1 MSGPKVDIV
10 VGKDK
15 KFYSLPKPLIC
26 HYSPYF
32 DRCFNGKFF
41 EAKSQRL
48 QLPEDRVDDFEI
60 LLEYMLRGQLSGSLV
75 VNETGGEIIKR
86 CMDFLEYADKYELAT
101 ATCEAVLEPLKKVL
115 AEPHVCARTTWIK
128 RLMVT
133 KRENYIMPDDIQT
146 IYRIAP
152 VNSPLRILVAQ
163 GALSA
168 AGIKGC
174 HIRFQKQISDCPD
187 FAADLV
193 GQICTSLK
201 ARQKWIDP
209 ITNAE
214 RIL

>member
-10 VGKDK
+10 VGKEK
-15 KFYSLPKPLIC
+15 KFYSLPKLLLC

-32 DRCFNGKFF
+32 DRCFNGKFI
-41 EAKSQRL
+41 EAKSQKL

-75 VNETGGEIIKR
+75 VKETGGEIIKR
-86 CMDFLEYADKYELAT
+86 CINFLEYADKYDLAT
-101 ATCEAVLEPLKKVL
+101 ATCEAILEPLKKVL
-115 AEPHVCARTTWIK
+115 GEPQVFARVTWI
-128 RLMVT
+128 RRQMVT
-133 KRENYIMPDDIQT
+133 KRENFIMPEDIQT

-152 VNSPLRILVAQ
+152 AGSPLRTLVAQ

-168 AGIKGC
+168 AGIRGC
-174 HIRFQKQISDCPD
+174 HIRFKKQIEECPD
-187 FAADLV
+187 FAADLL